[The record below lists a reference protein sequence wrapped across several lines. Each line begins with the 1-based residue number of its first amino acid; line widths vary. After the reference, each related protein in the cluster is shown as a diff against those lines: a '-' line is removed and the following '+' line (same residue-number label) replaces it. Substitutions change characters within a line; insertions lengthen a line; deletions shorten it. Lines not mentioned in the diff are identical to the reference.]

1 MGTAPPEILGMEAP
15 VEEPM
20 GGPPPGPPMGPPQG
34 PQGPPEPEV
43 TTFQIGNSVELTD
56 EEKTALRCIRDT
68 ITEPDD
74 EIREKMTPI
83 WQMYEN
89 YWRGIQDVVY
99 DTDSQSFLSA
109 AGVLK
114 SAGELE
120 DTYIG
125 SKIVNTYRARGESIA
140 AALSTGTPQVKF
152 FPEDADDPQDINT
165 AKAYSKASEY
175 IADDNEA
182 KLLHLRAIYTRWNQ
196 PFVAYYNTYVYD
208 EEYGMLEK
216 REYGSSEQDMTEAH
230 CPGCGDELPVQ
241 TPNSICPD
249 CGQEAVQETTTETI
263 PAVTKI
269 EEIPKGKEKIEVYGP
284 RHVRIPYNIKKL
296 QQGGY
301 LILETEGHWAQLVSI
316 FPQLQAEVKE
326 GSPAQTSTSDQSRI
340 ARRSLEGATP
350 DSDQRTLHRCWFRK
364 WTYELIADENVRAS
378 LRVKFPEGVQVTFV
392 DEIFVEAFDESMDEH
407 WTLVPDPFAE
417 HVHGDPMGKPM
428 IPIQDM
434 TNDVVQLTLEKILFG
449 IPDSFGDPT
458 VLNFKKY
465 ANSEK
470 SPGSIFQAKRPP
482 GQNLDAGF
490 FQFKPAT
497 LGDNESIFRDA
508 LDQYGMSTT
517 GDFPGIHGG
526 PLQKGSSRTADEY
539 RQAKQSALQRLGI
552 LWFNLG
558 ICWAQVM
565 KKAVNEL
572 RIHMKFQGEDVKFV
586 EEAGKGFLNVWIKL
600 ADIADGEIGRVRPE
614 NADTF
619 PLTTEQQRG
628 ALLEL
633 IQTGNPMLSDFVFSP
648 ENIGEMSRILIG
660 LNRFKVPGEEAREQ
674 QLQEIHDILIGAPVM
689 VDEMMDD
696 HEMHAITGK
705 SWAAG
710 EDGRKTKEINPQGF
724 QMVVEHVQQHEFIL
738 QMMQEQQAAAE
749 AAAAEQGPAPK
760 GGQAQKSGAAE
771 SVPPPEG

>member
-1 MGTAPPEILGMEAP
+1 MGMPPPDAMEMEAP
-15 VEEPM
+15 QGPM
-20 GGPPPGPPMGPPQG
+20 GGPPPGPPMGPQG
-34 PQGPPEPEV
+34 PAPMGPPEPEV
-43 TTFQIGNSVELTD
+43 TTFQIGDSVDLTD
-56 EEKTALRCIRDT
+56 EEKTALRNLRDT
-68 ITEPDD
+68 ITEPDN

-89 YWRGIQDVVY
+89 YWRGIQDVIY
-99 DTDSQSFLSA
+99 DVDSQSFLSA

-140 AALSTGTPQVKF
+140 AAISTGTPQVKF

-175 IADDNEA
+175 IAEDNES
-182 KLLHLRAIYTRWNQ
+182 KLLHLKAIYTRWNQ

-208 EEYGMLEK
+208 EEYGTLEK
-216 REYGSSEQDMTEAH
+216 REYGSSEQEMTEAY

-241 TPNSICPD
+241 DPNSICPD
-249 CGQEAVQETTTETI
+249 CGMEAEQSTAMETV
-263 PAVTKI
+263 PAITKI

-284 RHVRIPYNIKKL
+284 RHVRIPYNIKNL

-301 LILETEGHWAQLVSI
+301 LILEGEHHWAALVGLY
-316 FPQLQAEVKE
+316 PQLAEEVKD
-326 GSPAQTSTSDQSRI
+326 GSPAQTATSDQSRI

-350 DSDQRTLHRCWFRK
+350 DTDQRTLLRCWFRK
-364 WTYELIADENVRAS
+364 WTFEMVPDEPVRAS
-378 LRVKFPEGVQVTFV
+378 LRAKFPNGVQVTFV
-392 DEIFVEAFDESMDEH
+392 DELFVEAYDEAMDEH

-417 HVHGDPMGKPM
+417 HVHGDPLGKPM

-449 IPDSFGDPT
+449 IPDSFADPT
-458 VLNFKKY
+458 VLNFDKFNK
-465 ANSEK
+465 SEK
-470 SPGSIFQAKRPP
+470 APGNVFPGKRPP
-482 GQNLDAGF
+482 GQGLDSGF
-490 FQFKPAT
+490 FQMRPAT
-497 LGDNESIFRDA
+497 LGDNESVFRQA
-508 LDQYGMSTT
+508 LDEYGMSTT
-517 GDFPGIHGG
+517 GDYPGIHGG

-552 LWFNLG
+552 IWFVLNV
-558 ICWAQVM
+558 CWSMVM

-586 EEAGKGFLNVWIKL
+586 EEAGKGFVNVWIKL

-614 NADTF
+614 EAETF
-619 PLTTEQQRG
+619 PLTTDQQRG

-633 IQTGNPMLSDFVFSP
+633 IQTGNPMLSDFIFMP
-648 ENIGEMSRILIG
+648 ENIGEMTRILIG
-660 LNRFKVPGEEAREQ
+660 LNRFKIPGEGARDQ

-689 VDEMMDD
+689 VDPDMDD
-696 HEMHAITGK
+696 HEMHAMVLKNWGA
-705 SWAAG
+705 S
-710 EDGRKTKEINPQGF
+710 EDGRKTKEINPQGY
-724 QMVVEHVQQHEFIL
+724 QMVLEHMQQHSIIL
-738 QMMQEQQAAAE
+738 EMMMAQQAAAQG
-749 AAAAEQGPAPK
+749 AAPAPQ
-760 GGQAQKSGAAE
+760 GGQAEETGAAE
-771 SVPPPEG
+771 PVPPPGG